1 MSPRMRG
8 ALLLV
13 LSATVLLAW
22 SALAAPLSPIAF
34 SEPVKLNP
42 FGAGYEPGIDVD
54 SQGTLYVTAHKASIV
69 VEGTRLSSWLW
80 YSDDDGATW
89 NEMPSPLQTHDKL
102 FAFEGDLALDALDRL
117 YYVDTLLADN
127 TITRWSP
134 GPTWDYSLPL
144 QRTSLLDD
152 RPWISAHGDGI
163 VYYIGNSALV
173 AGVFGTEDLTEG
185 STTRGRYHFYRSEDG
200 GLTWTID
207 RVLPNSGWCGVEA
220 SRLDDS
226 TVYTVCIN
234 DVLVPN
240 RVYVQE
246 SHDRGETFAQTRV
259 GTLGG
264 TNLGYPTI
272 TVDGGSNVYAAWGD
286 TKPGTVAKL
295 MVARSTPELGWTTLQ
310 VPTTVGTVSRPWIDS
325 GSEGVVAV
333 AYYGT
338 ADTRTSASTDWRTY
352 VAVSSNADE
361 AVPTWDTVEL
371 SGVVQTSAS
380 APADF
385 MQVVVG
391 PDDRAHVVFGKS
403 IAAPD
408 PLHVVDYNQD
418 IYYVGQV

>member
-1 MSPRMRG
+1 M
-8 ALLLV
+8 LV

-22 SALAAPLSPIAF
+22 SALAAPLSPVAF
-34 SEPVKLNP
+34 GQPVKLNP

-69 VEGTRLSSWLW
+69 VEGSRLSSWLW
-80 YSDDDGATW
+80 YSADDGATW
-89 NEMPSPLQTHDKL
+89 HEMPSPLQTHDKL
-102 FAFEGDLALDALDRL
+102 FAFEGDLAVDAHDRL

-127 TITRWSP
+127 TITRWSA

-152 RPWISAHGDGI
+152 RPWIAAHGDGI
-163 VYYIGNSALV
+163 VYYIGNSALR
-173 AGVFGTEDLTEG
+173 AGVFGTENLAEG
-185 STTRGRYHFYRSEDG
+185 SLDKGRYHFYRSDDG
-200 GLTWTID
+200 GLTWSVD
-207 RVLPNSGWCGVEA
+207 RVLPNSGWCGLEA

-246 SHDRGETFAQTRV
+246 SHDRGETFVQTRV

-264 TNLGYPTI
+264 ANLGYPTI
-272 TVDGGSNVYAAWGD
+272 TVDGNANVYAAWGD
-286 TKPGTVAKL
+286 TKDNTVSKL
-295 MVARSTPELGWTTLQ
+295 MVARKTAASAWTTLQ

-325 GSEGVVAV
+325 GSEGVVAI

-338 ADTRTSASTDWRTY
+338 PDTKPTDQSKWSTY
-352 VAVSSNADE
+352 VAVSSNAHE
-361 AVPTWDTVEL
+361 AVPTWTTLDV
-371 SGVVQTSAS
+371 SGVVETSAT

-403 IAAPD
+403 IDAPD
-408 PLHVVDYNQD
+408 LAHIVDYNQD